1 MAVRTRNDVAKEV
14 APKFGVTLQDADRFV
29 LLVLEEIIAM
39 LKRGDEVMFKG
50 FGRFT
55 PVRQEARIRR
65 NPNNP
70 LPPLLRGTGEREIYP
85 AKRDP
90 SLRSGQNSCLILI

>member
-14 APKFGVTLQDADRFV
+14 APQFGVTLQDADRFV

-39 LKRGDEVMFKG
+39 LKHGDEVMFKG

-55 PVRQEARIRR
+55 PSIKSF
-65 NPNNP
+65 
-70 LPPLLRGTGEREIYP
+70 T
-85 AKRDP
+85 P
-90 SLRSGQNSCLILI
+90 S

>member
-14 APKFGVTLQDADRFV
+14 APHFGVTLQDADRFV

-65 NPNNP
+65 NPQ
-70 LPPLLRGTGEREIYP
+70 TGEREIYP
-85 AKRDP
+85 AKNIVKFTPYSDLTELP
-90 SLRSGQNSCLILI
+90 LEVE

>member
-39 LKRGDEVMFKG
+39 LKRGDEVMF
-50 FGRFT
+50 T
-55 PVRQEARIRR
+55 P
-65 NPNNP
+65 
-70 LPPLLRGTGEREIYP
+70 
-85 AKRDP
+85 
-90 SLRSGQNSCLILI
+90 

>member
-39 LKRGDEVMFKG
+39 LQRGDEVMFKG

-65 NPNNP
+65 NPQ
-70 LPPLLRGTGEREIYP
+70 TGERESYP

-90 SLRSGQNSCLILI
+90 SLRSGQNSLLILI